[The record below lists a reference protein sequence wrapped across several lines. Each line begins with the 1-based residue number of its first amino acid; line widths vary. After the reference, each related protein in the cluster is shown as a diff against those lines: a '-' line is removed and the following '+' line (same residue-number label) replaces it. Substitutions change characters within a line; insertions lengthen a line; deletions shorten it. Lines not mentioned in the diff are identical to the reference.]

1 VSAHSKQA
9 EQLAHALFRLSLEGG
24 ALAPERVGGVLDYVA
39 KHRPANPVLVLKAYR
54 RLVAAELAR
63 GEARIEHAG
72 PVSEKILQ
80 DLAAAMGRKYGR
92 RVAPVARP
100 NSALIAG
107 LRVRVGDDVYEASA
121 AGQLAELAASL

>member
-1 VSAHSKQA
+1 MSAHSKQA

-24 ALAPERVGGVLDYVA
+24 VLAPERVGGVLDYVA